1 MNLISTIVMK
11 EINAYAFFILEMFKN
26 QSAIRSTKKKWDRCY
41 RVTDKGHLKMNNEK
55 KARTKIL
62 KNERGKTFMIL
73 FPISIER
80 FSTVLTR

>member
-1 MNLISTIVMK
+1 MAKIEFEIFLTKNVKSNQQYNVHK
-11 EINAYAFFILEMFKN
+11 EVN
-26 QSAIRSTKKKWDRCY
+26 RTDVT

>member
-1 MNLISTIVMK
+1 MNRTDV
-11 EINAYAFFILEMFKN
+11 
-26 QSAIRSTKKKWDRCY
+26 T

>member
-1 MNLISTIVMK
+1 M
-11 EINAYAFFILEMFKN
+11 FFILEMFKN
-26 QSAIRSTKKKWDRCY
+26 QSAIRRTKNGTDVT